1 MAMNIN
7 SSQTA
12 IYRVYAEDTDFMGI
26 VYHSNYLRFFERAR
40 TDFLREI
47 GLPLSLL
54 ATYDCHF
61 AIQTVQLRYL
71 NPAKLEDILKI
82 TTKIGSISPCSLVFD
97 QSMQKQDNTQ
107 LCQVEIKIVCV
118 NQSLKPKR
126 LPKEFFGK

>member
-1 MAMNIN
+1 MDIN
-7 SSQTA
+7 SSLTSS
-12 IYRVYAEDTDFMGI
+12 YRVYAEDTDFMGI
-26 VYHSNYLRFFERAR
+26 VYHSNYLCFFERAR

-61 AIQTVQLRYL
+61 AIHTAQLRYL
-71 NPAKLEDILKI
+71 NPARLEDLLVI

-97 QSMQKQDNTQ
+97 QNMQKQDNTM
-107 LCQVEIKIVCV
+107 LCQLKIKIACV

-126 LPKEFFGK
+126 LPELFIGK